1 MDASPKTLPAP
12 FVPLDF
18 LTSPMGPVLWPEI
31 AAPPPL
37 LTGEAETPDR

>member
-1 MDASPKTLPAP
+1 
-12 FVPLDF
+12 
-18 LTSPMGPVLWPEI
+18 MGPVLWPEI